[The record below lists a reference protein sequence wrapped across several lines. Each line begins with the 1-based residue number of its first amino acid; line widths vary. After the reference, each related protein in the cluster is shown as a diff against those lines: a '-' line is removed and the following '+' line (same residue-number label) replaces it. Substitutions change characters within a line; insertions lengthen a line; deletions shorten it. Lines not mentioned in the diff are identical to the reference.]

1 METVYIYILKSILV
15 SGILLG
21 YYWGAL
27 RNTRFHHYNRF
38 YLIATMFLSLVLPAI
53 DLNWF
58 TLQEPE
64 GLSAKQLLLFIDQP
78 GSIALTEAAFT
89 WEKLLFI
96 SILLVSF
103 SLVAFF
109 AYGIYKIYR
118 IKAVSKITPMDRFD
132 FVETKNEDAPFSFF
146 KNLFWR
152 EDISM
157 EDETGRQILRHELT
171 HIEQLHTYDKLL
183 IAMLSAL
190 FWMNPFL
197 WIIRRELEVIHEFI
211 ADEKAIDEAD
221 ASALATMLLQTH
233 YQPSILSPGQSF
245 FYSSIKRRIIML
257 TSSKKVSYSYAR
269 RLLILPVAMGILVLL
284 SFTIKES
291 LSDHPYS
298 QIDEA
303 AIEASK
309 LDTIPAKYRDPKTG
323 KIKGSFRIDIDGD
336 MASFKDIKSKKELFK
351 VPLSELAGPANKV
364 IKVQGY
370 PLDMSKKVM
379 FISADS
385 SSKSEFVVI
394 GDGNSMPPMPPMPPL
409 PPLPPLEPGKPGA
422 SRILVNGREI
432 SPADLDKIDPSSIK
446 TIDIRGDE
454 KGAAVSESKLSGMT
468 WTEATSADGKKIVTM
483 KVDSVMFDG
492 KAKVAVP
499 AHGKVSNIHISVDTS
514 DVVTVTGYKKKSNVS
529 ATIVRTSDDK
539 VVEKAKTD
547 PNEPMTVTGYKK
559 NSKVAVST
567 QGNVSNL
574 NEKVDSK
581 ASGLTSTLKTSDKFI
596 MEKALQGDNVT
607 SVNIVEEGGKKVYY
621 IQKKVI
627 ASSNLPAGT
636 LFVVDG
642 KVISEEEMKAIS
654 PDKIQSINVIK
665 DASAETKYGEKGKN
679 GVIEITTKKK

>member
-1 METVYIYILKSILV
+1 
-15 SGILLG
+15 
-21 YYWGAL
+21 
-27 RNTRFHHYNRF
+27 
-38 YLIATMFLSLVLPAI
+38 
-53 DLNWF
+53 
-58 TLQEPE
+58 
-64 GLSAKQLLLFIDQP
+64 
-78 GSIALTEAAFT
+78 
-89 WEKLLFI
+89 
-96 SILLVSF
+96 
-103 SLVAFF
+103 
-109 AYGIYKIYR
+109 
-118 IKAVSKITPMDRFD
+118 
-132 FVETKNEDAPFSFF
+132 
-146 KNLFWR
+146 
-152 EDISM
+152 
-157 EDETGRQILRHELT
+157 
-171 HIEQLHTYDKLL
+171 
-183 IAMLSAL
+183 
-190 FWMNPFL
+190 
-197 WIIRRELEVIHEFI
+197 
-211 ADEKAIDEAD
+211 
-221 ASALATMLLQTH
+221 
-233 YQPSILSPGQSF
+233 
-245 FYSSIKRRIIML
+245 ML

-269 RLLILPVAMGILVLL
+269 RLLILPVAIGVLVLL

-291 LSDHPYS
+291 LSDHPNS

-323 KIKGSFRIDIDGD
+323 QIKGSFQIDIDGE

-351 VPLSELAGPANKV
+351 VPLNELAGPANKKAS
-364 IKVQGY
+364 IEGS
-370 PLDMSKKVM
+370 PLYTEKKIM
-379 FISADS
+379 FIS
-385 SSKSEFVVI
+385 
-394 GDGNSMPPMPPMPPL
+394 GDSMPLGATFSGTADAIRLRGGTDGSKVPRIIIN
-409 PPLPPLEPGKPGA
+409 GK
-422 SRILVNGREI
+422 EI

-454 KGAAVSESKLSGMT
+454 KGVAVFSESKLSGMT
-468 WTEATSADGKKIVTM
+468 WTEATSTDGKKIVTV

-499 AHGKVSNIHISVDTS
+499 ANGKVSNIHVSVDTS
-514 DVVTVTGYKKKSNVS
+514 DVVTVTGYKKNSNVS

-547 PNEPMTVTGYKK
+547 PNEPITVTGYKK

-621 IQKKVI
+621 IQKKVT

>member
-1 METVYIYILKSILV
+1 
-15 SGILLG
+15 
-21 YYWGAL
+21 
-27 RNTRFHHYNRF
+27 
-38 YLIATMFLSLVLPAI
+38 MFLSLVLPAI

-78 GSIALTEAAFT
+78 GSIALSEAAFP

-118 IKAVSKITPMDRFD
+118 IKSASKITPMDRFE

-190 FWMNPFL
+190 FWMNPFF

-233 YQPSILSPGQSF
+233 YQPSILSTGQSF

-257 TSSKKVSYSYAR
+257 SSSKKVSYSYAR

-291 LSDHPYS
+291 LSDHPNS

-323 KIKGSFRIDIDGD
+323 QIKGSFQIDIDGD

-351 VPLSELAGPANKV
+351 VPLNELAGPANK
-364 IKVQGY
+364 KVSIEGS
-370 PLDMSKKVM
+370 PLYTEKKIV
-379 FISADS
+379 FIS
-385 SSKSEFVVI
+385 
-394 GDGNSMPPMPPMPPL
+394 GDSMPLGTTFIGTSDAIRLRAGTDGSKVP
-409 PPLPPLEPGKPGA
+409 
-422 SRILVNGREI
+422 RIIINGREI

-446 TIDIRGDE
+446 TIDIRGAE
-454 KGAAVSESKLSGMT
+454 KGVAVSESKLSGMT
-468 WTEATSADGKKIVTM
+468 WTEATSGDGKKIVTM
-483 KVDSVMFDG
+483 KVDSVFFDG

-499 AHGKVSNIHISVDTS
+499 SQGNVSNIQISVDTS
-514 DVVTVTGYKKKSNVS
+514 DVVTVTGYKKNSNVS

-547 PNEPMTVTGYKK
+547 PNEPITVTGYKK
-559 NSKVAVST
+559 NSNVST
-567 QGNVSNL
+567 I
-574 NEKVDSK
+574 
-581 ASGLTSTLKTSDKFI
+581 TIRTSDDK
-596 MEKALQGDNVT
+596 V
-607 SVNIVEEGGKKVYY
+607 VEEAKKDPQTLTVTTTDKDGKKTITFV
-621 IQKKVI
+621 QKHEEKTTLPKDVLYVI
-627 ASSNLPAGT
+627 
-636 LFVVDG
+636 DG
-642 KVISEEEMKAIS
+642 KEMESGSMKDVDPNTI
-654 PDKIQSINVIK
+654 KSINVLK
-665 DASAETKYGEKGKN
+665 GETALKLYGEKGKN